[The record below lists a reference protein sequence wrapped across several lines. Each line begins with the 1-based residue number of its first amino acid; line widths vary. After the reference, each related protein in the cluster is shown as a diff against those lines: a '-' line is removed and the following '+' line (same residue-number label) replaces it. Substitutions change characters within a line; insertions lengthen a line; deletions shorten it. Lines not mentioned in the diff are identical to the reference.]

1 MARPKKEPQAEEKQK
16 EEVKS
21 TAETIVVKEVVEKV
35 VEKLVEKRVSPFSD
49 QEALFLQDFLK
60 FTHSLYNESN
70 SVSVRTKLQTFNRLI
85 ERVLADE
92 SLSRH

>member
-1 MARPKKEPQAEEKQK
+1 MGRPKKQPQVEEEEK
-16 EEVKS
+16 EEVES
-21 TAETIVVKEVVEKV
+21 RTETIVVKEVVEKV
-35 VEKLVEKRVSPFSD
+35 VEKRVSPFSD

-60 FTHSLYNESN
+60 FTQSLYNESN
-70 SVSVRTKLQTFNRLI
+70 SVSIRTKLQTFNRLI

>member
-1 MARPKKEPQAEEKQK
+1 MARPKKEPQKEDKDIEPSP
-16 EEVKS
+16 EEVV
-21 TAETIVVKEVVEKV
+21 VVKQVVEKI
-35 VEKLVEKRVSPFSD
+35 VEKLVVKEVSPFSD
-49 QEALFLQDFLK
+49 DEALFLQDFLK
-60 FTHSLYNESN
+60 FTQALYNESN